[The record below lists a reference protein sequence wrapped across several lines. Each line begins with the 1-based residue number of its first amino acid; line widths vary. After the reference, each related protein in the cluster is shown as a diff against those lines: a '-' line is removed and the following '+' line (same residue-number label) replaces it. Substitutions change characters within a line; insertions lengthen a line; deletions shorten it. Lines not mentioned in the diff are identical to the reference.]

1 MIQFLADMVQD
12 STGLTNQP
20 EQAIQSKQTKLLIVE
35 TILEMDSIELDLV
48 FNELD
53 AKYQLTTNLSN
64 ELLNRFR
71 TESNRLDD

>member
-1 MIQFLADMVQD
+1 MIQFLADVIQD
-12 STGLTNQP
+12 SAGLTNQP

>member
-12 STGLTNQP
+12 SAGLTNQP
-20 EQAIQSKQTKLLIVE
+20 EQTIQSKQTKLLIVE

-53 AKYQLTTNLSN
+53 TKYQLTTNLSN

>member
-12 STGLTNQP
+12 SAGLTNQP
-20 EQAIQSKQTKLLIVE
+20 EQTIQSKQTKLLIVE

-53 AKYQLTTNLSN
+53 TKYQITTNLSN